1 MKKLSNAEADL
12 KKSAAYKRSLDW
24 KPEKKGRISV
34 GDQRP
39 FYLQVFQRLC

>member
-12 KKSAAYKRSLDW
+12 KKSAAYKRSLDQ
-24 KPEKKGRISV
+24 KKGQISV